1 MPNQVSPIDPSP
13 VPALHARRR
22 RRVLVVTEDEAL
34 ARACQE
40 TLPLEGYDVTAAS
53 HSGHALLEGLQ
64 GHRADLLLTE
74 LSMPEG
80 SGRTLATRL
89 RRYFPEMQT
98 LYVAR
103 PGLAHGSADV
113 LLRPFSISELLD
125 RIRACVS
132 SSPAS

>member
-1 MPNQVSPIDPSP
+1 M
-13 VPALHARRR
+13 
-22 RRVLVVTEDEAL
+22 LVVTEDEAL
-34 ARACQE
+34 ARACRE
-40 TLPLEGYDVTAAS
+40 TLPLAGFDVTAAS
-53 HSGHALLEGLQ
+53 HSGHAVLEGLE

-80 SGRTLATRL
+80 SGRALATRM

-113 LLRPFSISELLD
+113 LLRPFSTAELLA

-132 SSPAS
+132 PSPAS